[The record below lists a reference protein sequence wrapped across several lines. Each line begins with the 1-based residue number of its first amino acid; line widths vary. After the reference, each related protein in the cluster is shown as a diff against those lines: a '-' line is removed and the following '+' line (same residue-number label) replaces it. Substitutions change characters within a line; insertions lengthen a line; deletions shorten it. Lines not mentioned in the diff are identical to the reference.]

1 MPPTL
6 RYHGSSILHEYVF
19 RFGTNRLF
27 FLYEKESL
35 KGLTVLVVSLA
46 GCSHTSRIKTNGVN
60 TLIRVTFSE
69 RVFYVFVKISPAR
82 MHGLFHILR
91 LRTFSIIGAMS

>member
-46 GCSHTSRIKTNGVN
+46 GCLHTSRIRTNGVN

-69 RVFYVFVKISPAR
+69 RGFYCFCFQFLRACTVFFIY
-82 MHGLFHILR
+82 
-91 LRTFSIIGAMS
+91 